1 MKSFKSKKE
10 GGATLSR
17 ILIIDDETALVSLLE
32 SRLKA
37 KGHDVLSAYNGQK
50 GIELTKKQP
59 DLIILDIM
67 MPGMDGFEVCRRI
80 RDDVD
85 CPILFLSAKQSETDK
100 IKGFTMGGDDYIT
113 KPFGLQ
119 ELMARIEA
127 NLRREKRSQYLNAE
141 HRRSKLYFGEMCID
155 IQARAVKI
163 CDVKIELTKRE
174 YEIAELLALHAGQV
188 FSREQIYEKVWG
200 YYAEGDSTTV
210 VERIK
215 NIRSK
220 FSAVTPDMEYIST
233 IWGIG
238 YKWNKL

>member
-1 MKSFKSKKE
+1 M
-10 GGATLSR
+10 SR
-17 ILIIDDETALVSLLE
+17 ILIIDDEKPLVSLLE

-37 KGHDVLSAYNGQK
+37 KGHDVLSANDGRA
-50 GIELTKKQP
+50 GIELAKKQP

-80 RDDVD
+80 REEVM
-85 CPILFLSAKQSETDK
+85 CPILFLSARQSETDK
-100 IKGFTMGGDDYIT
+100 VRGFTMGGDDYIT

-141 HRRSKLYFGEMCID
+141 HKRAKLYYGEMRID
-155 IQARAVKI
+155 MQARTVKI
-163 CDVKIELTKRE
+163 NDTAIYLTKRE
-174 YEIAELLALHAGQV
+174 YDIVELLALHTGQV

-200 YYAEGDSTTV
+200 YDAEGDSATV

-215 NIRSK
+215 HIRSK
-220 FSAVTPDMEYIST
+220 FAAVTPEAEYIST
-233 IWGIG
+233 VWGIG
-238 YKWNKL
+238 YKWNKM